1 MEEGGTE
8 GICGP
13 TGDGTTL
20 GTGRGMEERG
30 AAEEAAGVGIAG
42 FTAGSTTPEGNREE
56 EGSEGAAIADDE
68 RAETDGAEADED
80 EAKTAMGAEPTTE
93 EAVPGAEEEE
103 ARIAEN
109 RAEELENDAGGAVGG
124 GGE

>member
-1 MEEGGTE
+1 
-8 GICGP
+8 
-13 TGDGTTL
+13 
-20 GTGRGMEERG
+20 
-30 AAEEAAGVGIAG
+30 
-42 FTAGSTTPEGNREE
+42 
-56 EGSEGAAIADDE
+56 
-68 RAETDGAEADED
+68 
-80 EAKTAMGAEPTTE
+80 MGAEPTTE